1 MVDSKRILFCNI
13 TYMKYYQGITKEDK
27 PVNGGSYI
35 GDTGDAIEKYNFY
48 VRSNGMVFGF
58 VETKYRNGYADGK
71 SKPNTLHI
79 EEINKEG
86 KNKPSLD
93 NVTVVFCAKPAKNKK
108 TVIVGWY
115 ENATVYRGREFYSD
129 ERLGVQEYN
138 ISATPENVYLI
149 DESDR
154 TFVVP
159 RTTDSKDYNMGFG
172 QSNTWYA
179 NKRPEQFEFRDK
191 VVDYIN
197 AYKANTLSV
206 PDMLEV
212 EDVDEIVNDNINL
225 RESDKQAIVKIRIG
239 QGKFREKLLLRDK
252 KCILC
257 GIQNQNLLISSHIKA
272 WKDCTSPKEK
282 LDIDNGIILCSL
294 HDALFDKGLITF
306 DDNGKI
312 LFSDDLSA
320 SDRLLTNL
328 SGDCYIK
335 MNNSMKEYMNW
346 HRTHTFK
353 KG

>member
-1 MVDSKRILFCNI
+1 MVDSKRMLFCNI

-27 PVNGGSYI
+27 PKNGGAYVEN
-35 GDTGDAIEKYNFY
+35 TGDAMEQYNF
-48 VRSNGMVFGF
+48 RPNSNGQIIGF
-58 VETKYRNGYADGK
+58 VETHHKKDGTPK
-71 SKPNTLHI
+71 QIDIGKISKCKKDDDFI
-79 EEINKEG
+79 
-86 KNKPSLD
+86 D
-93 NVTVVFCAKPAKNKK
+93 DVTVIFCATSAKIKK

-115 ENATVYRGREFYSD
+115 EKATVYR
-129 ERLGVQEYN
+129 ERSYYHCDFDKLQREYN
-138 ISATPENVYLI
+138 IKVTPENAYLI
-149 DESDR
+149 DELNR

-159 RTTDSKDYNMGFG
+159 RAKTDKDNMGFG

-179 NKRPEQFEFRDK
+179 NKRPEQFEFREK

-197 AYKANTLSV
+197 TYKANTLSV

-225 RESDKQAIVKIRIG
+225 READKQAIVKIRIG

-257 GIQNQNLLISSHIKA
+257 GIQNQNLLVSSHIKA

-282 LDIDNGIILCSL
+282 LDTDNGIILCSL

-312 LFSDDLSA
+312 LFSDDLSQ

-328 SGDCYIK
+328 KSDCHIK
-335 MNNSMKEYMNW
+335 MNDSMKEYMSW